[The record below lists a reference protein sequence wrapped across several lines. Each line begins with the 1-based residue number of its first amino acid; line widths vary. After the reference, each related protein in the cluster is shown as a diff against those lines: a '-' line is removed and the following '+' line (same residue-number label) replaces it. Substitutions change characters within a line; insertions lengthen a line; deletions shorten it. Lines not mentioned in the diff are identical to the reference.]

1 MWFFM
6 KVKLVC
12 DNIKLSIL
20 LNMLAASLSSVLGK
34 GSSKKPMPFI
44 TFHIKYRVANEA
56 TARCHK
62 TFFLPQKFQYL
73 HREKEKKVW
82 STVFAIFHYVRANQN
97 ESFHS
102 HVEHSSWYLNIRLS
116 RRIST
121 HCFAQFFLHLLN
133 KSQSFKVQDKHRT
146 LVFLLQLYQ
155 SADHNI
161 TIILLVGSQERK

>member
-1 MWFFM
+1 MPNQNQLGIPIKSAIFKVILLGMWFFM

-116 RRIST
+116 RWIST
-121 HCFAQFFLHLLN
+121 HCFAQFFCIFSINL
-133 KSQSFKVQDKHRT
+133 KVSRFRISIV
-146 LVFLLQLYQ
+146 L
-155 SADHNI
+155 
-161 TIILLVGSQERK
+161 

>member
-1 MWFFM
+1 M

-73 HREKEKKVW
+73 HREKEKKK
-82 STVFAIFHYVRANQN
+82 S
-97 ESFHS
+97 E
-102 HVEHSSWYLNIRLS
+102 
-116 RRIST
+116 
-121 HCFAQFFLHLLN
+121 AQF
-133 KSQSFKVQDKHRT
+133 SQYSTMYGQIKMSHSIHMLSIQVDT
-146 LVFLLQLYQ
+146 
-155 SADHNI
+155 
-161 TIILLVGSQERK
+161 

>member
-1 MWFFM
+1 M

-73 HREKEKKVW
+73 HREKEKSLK
-82 STVFAIFHYVRANQN
+82 H
-97 ESFHS
+97 SFC
-102 HVEHSSWYLNIRLS
+102 NIL
-116 RRIST
+116 
-121 HCFAQFFLHLLN
+121 
-133 KSQSFKVQDKHRT
+133 DKHRDCAY
-146 LVFLLQLYQ
+146 F
-155 SADHNI
+155 SIFA
-161 TIILLVGSQERK
+161 TIVPKCRS